1 MRHVILI
8 IILISLLFV
17 LFGKVIIQIVYGP
30 SFLPSYDP
38 MIILLFFVFLRTIDQ
53 IISSYVTYIK
63 HFWTLSFAS
72 TMFIGLV
79 LAILL
84 IQDFGMLGAA
94 IASVGG
100 QFAATIIVSYSFI
113 NNIHYY
119 IFSNVCLNFRNNIGI
134 SII

>member
-1 MRHVILI
+1 M
-8 IILISLLFV
+8 
-17 LFGKVIIQIVYGP
+17 IVYGP

-72 TMFIGLV
+72 TSGMFIGLV

-94 IASVGG
+94 IATVGG
-100 QFAATIIVSYSFI
+100 QFAATIIVCYSFI
-113 NNIHYY
+113 NNTKYGIIDFIPNAQDFIYY
-119 IFSNVCLNFRNNIGI
+119 RTQ
-134 SII
+134 IINLYNRVNS

>member
-1 MRHVILI
+1 M
-8 IILISLLFV
+8 
-17 LFGKVIIQIVYGP
+17 IVYGP

-94 IASVGG
+94 IATVGG
-100 QFAATIIVSYSFI
+100 QFAATTIVGYSFI
-113 NNIHYY
+113 KNTNN
-119 IFSNVCLNFRNNIGI
+119 
-134 SII
+134 SIIDFIPKIQDYYLYNQVIG

>member
-1 MRHVILI
+1 M
-8 IILISLLFV
+8 
-17 LFGKVIIQIVYGP
+17 IVYGP

-72 TMFIGLV
+72 TTTTGMFIGLV

-94 IASVGG
+94 IATVGG
-100 QFAATIIVSYSFI
+100 QFAATTIVCFSFI
-113 NNIHYY
+113 KNTKN
-119 IFSNVCLNFRNNIGI
+119 
-134 SII
+134 SIIDFIPKIQDYYFYKNQTKYLYNQVIG